1 MNIYDYII
9 LSIVAVLFI
18 AAVIYIIKRSKSGR
32 HFCCGD
38 CKGCGLCA
46 EKHKKGAENEK

>member
-18 AAVIYIIKRSKSGR
+18 AAVIYLIKRRKSGR
-32 HFCCGD
+32 HFCGGD
-38 CKGCGLCA
+38 CKGCGFCA
-46 EKHKKGAENEK
+46 EKNKKGAGNEK

>member
-9 LSIVAVLFI
+9 LSGVAVLLI
-18 AAVIYIIKRSKSGR
+18 AAVIYIIRRRRSGR
-32 HFCCGD
+32 HFCGGNCEV
-38 CKGCGLCA
+38 CGLCA

>member
-9 LSIVAVLFI
+9 LSVVAVLFI
-18 AAVIYIIKRSKSGR
+18 AAVIYIIKRQKSGR
-32 HFCCGD
+32 TFCGGD
-38 CKGCGLCA
+38 CKNCCLCA

>member
-9 LSIVAVLFI
+9 LIIVAVLFI
-18 AAVIYIIKRSKSGR
+18 AAVVYIVKRSKSGR
-32 HFCCGD
+32 HFCGGD

-46 EKHKKGAENEK
+46 EKIKKGAENEK